1 MSRTAD
7 LPDSLALALRAN
19 MGPIRIRGGLD
30 YREKAAEFTE
40 HVEAFERQSLTRG
53 DDRSRTEIGK
63 WQLPSPSEE
72 QGKVERNGVVED
84 AAPSLLLDVDLQN
97 VRAANRSF
105 DLEIR
110 EQPLF
115 DARDSVNE
123 TGDDKPFSPA
133 VVLPSTVRL
142 SVVELRGETSALSS
156 ETSLKGEKSGQ
167 PVESVSRKFL
177 PDNAPLAEVRFNAME
192 RHDRPPN
199 FKNTSKPNEIPGS
212 GEAKEVV
219 WSPSR
224 SNVTT
229 RDSAVHK
236 SAAGSLQ
243 HLNGSAESEIIK
255 VVRNEMHFPAPRP
268 VEQIANAILGK
279 GQVPIGNATA
289 SLSQLG
295 LSLSQKLQTVRMLQ
309 VQLDPPELG
318 TITVRLRLAS
328 TALDISVEAGQQETA
343 ELIRRDQEAL
353 ARLLRS
359 AGYDIERLTIHAV
372 AESERSLSQTT
383 SQGQQLAVQ
392 QGAFQSSTGGSSA
405 EGRSGHT
412 EQQWPQKEPRSR
424 TDTLSQETSDT
435 TSQPRNGIYV

>member
-142 SVVELRGETSALSS
+142 SVVELR
-156 ETSLKGEKSGQ
+156 
-167 PVESVSRKFL
+167 
-177 PDNAPLAEVRFNAME
+177 VRRA
-192 RHDRPPN
+192 
-199 FKNTSKPNEIPGS
+199 
-212 GEAKEVV
+212 
-219 WSPSR
+219 R
-224 SNVTT
+224 SQ
-229 RDSAVHK
+229 A
-236 SAAGSLQ
+236 
-243 HLNGSAESEIIK
+243 
-255 VVRNEMHFPAPRP
+255 
-268 VEQIANAILGK
+268 
-279 GQVPIGNATA
+279 
-289 SLSQLG
+289 
-295 LSLSQKLQTVRMLQ
+295 
-309 VQLDPPELG
+309 
-318 TITVRLRLAS
+318 
-328 TALDISVEAGQQETA
+328 
-343 ELIRRDQEAL
+343 RR
-353 ARLLRS
+353 R
-359 AGYDIERLTIHAV
+359 
-372 AESERSLSQTT
+372 
-383 SQGQQLAVQ
+383 
-392 QGAFQSSTGGSSA
+392 
-405 EGRSGHT
+405 
-412 EQQWPQKEPRSR
+412 
-424 TDTLSQETSDT
+424 
-435 TSQPRNGIYV
+435 